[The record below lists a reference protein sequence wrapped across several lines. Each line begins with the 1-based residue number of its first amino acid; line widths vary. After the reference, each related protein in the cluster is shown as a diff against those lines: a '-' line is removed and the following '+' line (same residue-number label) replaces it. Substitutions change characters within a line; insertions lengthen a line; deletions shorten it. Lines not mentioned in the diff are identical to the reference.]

1 MKTLI
6 QNGTLVHGGRTEM
19 ADILIENGTICDVSP
34 GIQAEGARVIDAAG
48 CYVFAGFIDTH
59 THFDLELGAM
69 STADDFVSGTRAA
82 ILGGT
87 TTVLDFATQS
97 RGMSMQDALGIWR
110 SKAIGSSCH
119 YGFHMALSDWDE
131 TLAGELDSIVSQ
143 GISSF
148 KMYMVYSHLRVNDGQ
163 IYEALKRLKT
173 RDCVLGVHCENDDV
187 IQARIRELRE
197 AGQLAPA
204 AHPRARPNAAEAEGV
219 ARYMRIAELAGA
231 PAWVVHLSTK
241 EGLEEARRAR
251 ARGQEVYLETCP
263 QYLVLDDRRYQD
275 ADAAKFVMSPPL
287 RKPADNEALLEALA
301 NGEIDVIGTDHCSFT
316 MAQKALGQ
324 HDFTKIPNGGA
335 GVQNRPALV
344 YSYAVQK
351 GRITLPQM
359 AALLSENAARLFGMY
374 PQKGALRAH
383 SDADITI
390 YDPRGESV
398 ISYKTNAHNC
408 DNSPYEGMRVQGRVR
423 DVLLLG
429 EHVVRD
435 GQLYKE
441 GMGRFVMR
449 GRSLRPRR

>member
-6 QNGTLVHGGRTEM
+6 QNGTLVHDGRTEK

-34 GIQAEGARVIDAAG
+34 GIWAQGARVIDAAG

-82 ILGGT
+82 LLGGT
-87 TTVLDFATQS
+87 TTVLDFATQD
-97 RGMSMQDALGIWR
+97 RGMRMQDALDIWQ

-131 TLAGELDSIVSQ
+131 ALAGELDSIVSQ

-163 IYEALKRLKT
+163 IYDALKRLKT
-173 RDCVLGVHCENDDV
+173 RDCILGVHCENDDV
-187 IQARIRELRE
+187 IQARVRELRK
-197 AGQLAPA
+197 AGQLSPA
-204 AHPRARPNAAEAEGV
+204 GHPRSRPNAVEAEGV
-219 ARYMRIAELAGA
+219 ARYMRIAELAES
-231 PAWVVHLSTK
+231 PAWVVHLSTS

-287 RKPADNEALLEALA
+287 RKAADNEALLQALA

-324 HDFTKIPNGGA
+324 DDFTRIPNGGA
-335 GVQNRPALV
+335 GVQNRAELV
-344 YSYAVQK
+344 YSYAVHT
-351 GRITLPQM
+351 GRITLWQM

-390 YDPRGESV
+390 YDPRGESC
-398 ISYKTNAHNC
+398 ISHKTNAHNC

-435 GQLYKE
+435 GQLHKE